1 MDGSASGPG
10 RARGEGRGEGLI
22 TGPRRAQL
30 IRGARVA
37 LGRPLTAEE
46 LSSLERYLALIATWS
61 RVHRLT
67 GSTEPGW
74 LIEHV
79 ILDSLLFARALGRV
93 PETLLDIGPGAGA
106 PGLPLKIV
114 GEGRDRAALM
124 AQAGPTIEFLGQVP
138 EDEKFHLYARCRAA
152 VFPAEDDFGIA
163 QVEVQAAGRPAIAL
177 ARGGALDTVVDG
189 VTGVLFPDQTVES
202 LIEAVRR
209 FERLHFS
216 TGDIVR
222 QARRFSRA
230 RFKEEMR
237 DLIERE
243 LEARRAMPGAPVSEE
258 VQRVWS

>member
-114 GEGRDRAALM
+114 WRGLSL
-124 AQAGPTIEFLGQVP
+124 T
-138 EDEKFHLYARCRAA
+138 
-152 VFPAEDDFGIA
+152 
-163 QVEVQAAGRPAIAL
+163 AI
-177 ARGGALDTVVDG
+177 
-189 VTGVLFPDQTVES
+189 
-202 LIEAVRR
+202 
-209 FERLHFS
+209 
-216 TGDIVR
+216 
-222 QARRFSRA
+222 
-230 RFKEEMR
+230 
-237 DLIERE
+237 
-243 LEARRAMPGAPVSEE
+243 EARRRRASFLTTAVRELGLSGVTVLNCRAEALVDELGGRYDAVVFRAVGPLERVVPLAVRFARPGGVVIGGGPPIPRLAPLGRWVE
-258 VQRVWS
+258 VPSLGPGRTRRFLRVDVPG